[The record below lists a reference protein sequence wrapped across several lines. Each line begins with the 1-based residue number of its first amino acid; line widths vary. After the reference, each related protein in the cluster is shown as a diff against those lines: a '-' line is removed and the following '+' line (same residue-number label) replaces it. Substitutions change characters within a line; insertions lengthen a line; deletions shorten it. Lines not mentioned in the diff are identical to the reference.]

1 MNINEKTIGR
11 RFTIEPR
18 SGIPRVPLKSREA
31 QRSPAE
37 FAQKPPLNDAIT
49 GIRLFPGNIL
59 IASRKYGS
67 FRNQLAA
74 GLARQDLLFTVTE
87 HGVDPELFIRVLY
100 NCPRGIFVQTVRNDE
115 EESPSKVV
123 TSAHHKYSFDR
134 AAGQSVTIRPR
145 VNSLAAVED
154 LETNGVFVISWFDQD
169 NHKVMLHVAAT
180 DAWEVMATE
189 RATTRS
195 VIARPPQRLRED
207 SHEFLL
213 AFFQEAVAYLDGEE
227 MDLLKSKAS
236 EQLNKNSNNRQ
247 K

>member
-11 RFTIEPR
+11 RFTIEPKPGMAR
-18 SGIPRVPLKSREA
+18 QHLKSEET
-31 QRSPAE
+31 QRGPAKI
-37 FAQKPPLNDAIT
+37 AQKPLSFDAIT
-49 GIRLFPGNIL
+49 GVRLFPGNVL

-123 TSAHHKYSFDR
+123 TPSHHKYSFDR
-134 AAGQSVTIRPR
+134 VAGQSVTIRPR

-154 LETNGVFVISWFDQD
+154 LETNGIFVISWFDQE
-169 NHKVMLHVAAT
+169 KRTVMLHVAAT
-180 DAWEVMATE
+180 DAWEVRATE
-189 RATTRS
+189 QST
-195 VIARPPQRLRED
+195 ARNVLASPPQRIRED

-213 AFFQEAVAYLDGEE
+213 AFFREAEAYLDGEE
-227 MDLLKSKAS
+227 IDLLKSKATA
-236 EQLNKNSNNRQ
+236 QLNKNSDNRR